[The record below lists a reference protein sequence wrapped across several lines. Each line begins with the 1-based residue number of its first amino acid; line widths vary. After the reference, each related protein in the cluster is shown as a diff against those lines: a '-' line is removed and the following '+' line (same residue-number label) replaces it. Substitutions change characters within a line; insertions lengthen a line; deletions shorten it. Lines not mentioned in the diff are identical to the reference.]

1 MKQLTRWVR
10 SGKFPAT
17 RIYLH
22 ASFILVALSLEFLY
36 KSLYVKGYHF
46 EFESSFSPAG
56 LLFYTLFLCY
66 IYCTAFVVLSAGRRL
81 RRNRRILFRILLVIG
96 TCFIFIPLRYLIE
109 QILVFKL
116 FGVSN
121 YGPSTTWKN
130 YVYDNRGIILTIL
143 IAGASLKFM
152 DDWFVADRRKT
163 MLEREN
169 LRLELDFLKSQLN
182 PHFLFNTL
190 NNVQSFIVQ
199 DEKAKSIELIGRL
212 SEFMRF
218 ALYECNEEYIALEK
232 EISILQDYVEL
243 ERVRCEDR
251 TTITFKTAGD
261 FSDYVIPPMLLMPFV
276 ENAFKHGA
284 DRQPGNSWINVAIR
298 RQNTRLE
305 LQVENN
311 FTGSPLMP
319 GNGGIGLRNV
329 QRRLE
334 HYFNHRHQLTITAAN
349 NVYKV
354 HLSLELE

>member
-116 FGVSN
+116 FGVAN
-121 YGPSTTWKN
+121 YGPSTTWKL

-284 DRQPGNSWINVAIR
+284 DRQPDNSWINVAIR
-298 RQNTRLE
+298 QQNNRLE

-334 HYFNHRHQLTITAAN
+334 HYFNHRHLLTITAAN